1 MMGRLGVANSTV
13 IGRRL
18 AVCAMIPRTS
28 AEVGRAA
35 IIALVCAAIA
45 ATSHQFSIASTVPPA
60 TWWPMGVALGG
71 IIAFGRVLWPGVLIG
86 WMAGAMLAGLGPA
99 AALVTAATGT
109 GAALAGSWVA
119 GRVGLGAGLD
129 RFRDVGLLLA
139 VIVPAASLVAAL
151 GDALLFMVPA
161 LAGPGAEPGAAAV
174 GRWLGCVFSSFT
186 FVPLMIGIALRKP
199 IATRPLRWLEFAAI
213 LGIKALS
220 AVTINMPLLPS
231 PIQLAM
237 VVSQFPLLAWM
248 AVRFN
253 LLGVGILITVSLV
266 FAQFGTAQGAG
277 PLHAFSP
284 SGQWITLTV
293 FGSLS
298 TLTALLLFTALE
310 AMRRMQREVLDSERR
325 LRDIADSASDFFF
338 ETDARGRLQYVS
350 ERFAEFVGSQTEML
364 LGRVAFQDEVTN
376 ATESDW
382 PLLLE
387 HIGRREAY
395 RNVRV
400 PVTTMSGA
408 RKVLMASG
416 KPIYDENG
424 EFLGYRGACSD
435 ITEQIEAADALF
447 QAQKMESVGQ
457 LTGGLAH
464 DFNNLLAVMIGNM
477 ELAEE
482 TLADNPQ
489 NSRGLLRKALNAAER
504 GALLIQRL
512 LAFSRRQ
519 ALSPKIVD
527 VNILIAGL
535 SEILEHS
542 LGDAIQVRRELEGD
556 PWLVRVDPS
565 QLESVILNLALNARD
580 AMPSGGLLTITTRN
594 DRFAAET
601 VAGKDPLPA
610 GEYMTIEVSDTGTGM
625 TPEVLDRIFEPFFT
639 TKDTGRGSGL
649 GLSMAYGFVR
659 QSGGAIKAE
668 SEAGKGS
675 RITLYLPSHRDRTE
689 TASNARGPAA
699 QHGGRGERIML
710 VEDDAAV
717 RDLLVRRLRSM
728 GYDVLPV
735 DNAVK
740 ALGMLP
746 DEPDVDLLLT
756 DVVLPGGLYG
766 DQLAVQARALRPGL
780 KVLFMSGY
788 PKNAMDHL
796 GQLGIDAPVLRKPF
810 RNQELAVQLR
820 QLLDQ
825 TEENA

>member
-1 MMGRLGVANSTV
+1 MG
-13 IGRRL
+13 
-18 AVCAMIPRTS
+18 
-28 AEVGRAA
+28 
-35 IIALVCAAIA
+35 IALGAV
-45 ATSHQFSIASTVPPA
+45 
-60 TWWPMGVALGG
+60 
-71 IIAFGRVLWPGVLIG
+71 IAFGRTVWPGVLVG
-86 WMAGAMLAGLGPA
+86 WAAGAMLAGLDPVA
-99 AALVTAATGT
+99 ACVTAATGT
-109 GAALAGSWVA
+109 GAALAGAWVA
-119 GRVGLGAGLD
+119 ERARMGVGLD
-129 RFRDVGLLLA
+129 RFRDVGLLMA
-139 VIVPAASLVAAL
+139 VIVPAAALVAAL
-151 GDALLFMVPA
+151 GDTLLVMTPA
-161 LAGPGAEPGAAAV
+161 IAEPGPGAGTVIVA
-174 GRWLGCVFSSFT
+174 RWLGCVFSSFA
-186 FVPLMIGIALRKP
+186 FVPLMMGIALMKP
-199 IATRPLRWLEFAAI
+199 VATQPLRWLEFAAI

-220 AVTINMPLLPS
+220 AVAVNLPALPN

-253 LLGVGILITVSLV
+253 LLGVGVLIAVSLV
-266 FAQFGTAQGAG
+266 FAQFGTSQGAG
-277 PLHAFSP
+277 PLNAFTAG
-284 SGQWITLTV
+284 GQWITLTS
-293 FGSLS
+293 FCTLS
-298 TLTALLLFTALE
+298 TMTALLLYAAME

-338 ETDARGRLQYVS
+338 ETDAQGRLTYVS
-350 ERFAEFVGSQTEML
+350 ERFAEFVGSETEML
-364 LGRVAFQDEVTN
+364 LGRVAFQDEILN
-376 ATESDW
+376 ASEPDW
-382 PLLLE
+382 PQLLN
-387 HIGRREAY
+387 HIRRRESY
-395 RNVRV
+395 RNMRA
-400 PVTTMSGA
+400 PVTTMSGEH
-408 RKVLMASG
+408 KVLMASG
-416 KPIYDENG
+416 KPIYAENG
-424 EFLGYRGACSD
+424 EFVGYRGACSD

-477 ELAEE
+477 ELADE
-482 TLADNPQ
+482 TMAESPQ

-519 ALSPKIVD
+519 ALSPKVVD

-542 LGDAIQVRRELEGD
+542 LGDAVHVRRDLEVD

-565 QLESVILNLALNARD
+565 QLESVILNMALNARD

-601 VAGKDPLPA
+601 MAGKDPLPA
-610 GEYMTIEVSDTGTGM
+610 GEYVTIQVSDTGTGM
-625 TPEVLDRIFEPFFT
+625 APEVLERVFEPFFT

-668 SEAGKGS
+668 SEPGQGS
-675 RITLYLPSHRDRTE
+675 RLTFYLPIHRDRVE
-689 TASNARGPAA
+689 AASNLRPQGAEPS
-699 QHGGRGERIML
+699 GRGERIML

-728 GYDVLPV
+728 GYDVVPV

-740 ALGMLP
+740 ALNVLP

-766 DQLAVQARALRPGL
+766 DKLAVQARELRPGL

-796 GQLGIDAPVLRKPF
+796 GQIGVDAPVLRKPF
-810 RNQELAVQLR
+810 RNQELATQLR
-820 QLLDQ
+820 QLLDPA
-825 TEENA
+825 EENA